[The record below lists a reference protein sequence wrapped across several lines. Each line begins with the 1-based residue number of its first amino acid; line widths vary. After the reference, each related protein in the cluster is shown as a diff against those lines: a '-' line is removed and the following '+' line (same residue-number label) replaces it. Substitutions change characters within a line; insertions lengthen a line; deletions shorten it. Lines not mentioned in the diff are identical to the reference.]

1 MVQLNSSSITSI
13 INPVELAA
21 QREANLLCP
30 KIVIDDPGL
39 TLTLKLAELRIYN
52 LCLQSGSYKIE
63 LSDLFLSELLGR
75 KPRTARSYISKLTKL
90 GKLQKFACKEKGKY
104 YIAFGYEEWMN
115 LSSSQLISIDHEFN
129 LIPKLEPTKA
139 ATPFSLEQ
147 DTETELVVVAPVPVT
162 SDTHTHT
169 IISISD
175 LANDSK
181 STQYEFNPEI
191 DNYSEV
197 KERGRSYL
205 ELDEGQEEL
214 LFPLLIDIEKIWS
227 ASGKL
232 AQLKTEWFKTSEK
245 HCWDDF
251 LHETIMSEI
260 KLVYANE
267 LKVVLAGNDY
277 ESQEEAKNIAAFAT
291 INFYEQNQESEE
303 EVVVESVESVESV
316 EYVAEYLPKAVGE
329 LQPVSFSQTNQNINN
344 STSSNNAHFPT
355 LVKEPISDKE
365 SNISLNLVNS
375 IPSTSALG
383 DIANIADRIDTPNT
397 TDTPNIKV
405 ARVCQ
410 DAEIQKNNILNTRLN
425 LANSCQK
432 WEPAKAIIGLF
443 AELIRPD
450 ILSETDLANS
460 CQNEQADK
468 NKSVSVEV
476 KEPVNTKAI
485 ENTESVSNQIGKSL
499 PNTLPIS
506 QLIAKPLTTNRRID
520 KVTPTVAA
528 TKEPAMKT
536 YTCFS
541 DIEEYLDD

>member
-13 INPVELAA
+13 INPIELAA

-104 YIAFGYEEWMN
+104 CVAFNYQEWMN
-115 LSSSQLISIDHEFN
+115 LSSSQLMRIDHEFN
-129 LIPKLEPTKA
+129 LIPNLEPTQVT
-139 ATPFSLEQ
+139 TPSSLVQ
-147 DTETELVVVAPVPVT
+147 DTDTELVVEVPAPVT
-162 SDTHTHT
+162 SDTHTDTT
-169 IISISD
+169 IPTNTISISE

-181 STQYEFNPEI
+181 STQYQFNPEI

-197 KERGRSYL
+197 QEGEKFYL
-205 ELDEGQEEL
+205 ELNERQEEL
-214 LFPLLIDIEKIWS
+214 LFPLLAEIEKTWS
-227 ASGKL
+227 SNGKL
-232 AQLKTEWFKTSEK
+232 AELKTEWFKASEK

-291 INFYEQNQESEE
+291 IIFYEQNQELEE
-303 EVVVESVESVESV
+303 LKEVEYV
-316 EYVAEYLPKAVGE
+316 EYVAEYLPRVVGE
-329 LQPVSFSQTNQNINN
+329 SQPISFSQTNQNINN
-344 STSSNNAHFPT
+344 F
-355 LVKEPISDKE
+355 ISDKE
-365 SNISLNLVNS
+365 SNVGLSLVNS

-383 DIANIADRIDTPNT
+383 DIANIADRIDTA
-397 TDTPNIKV
+397 NIKV
-405 ARVCQ
+405 ANPCQ
-410 DAEIQKNNILNTRLN
+410 DAQMKKINIFNTRLN

-432 WEPAKAIIGLF
+432 WEPAKAIIGSF
-443 AELIRPD
+443 AELI
-450 ILSETDLANS
+450 
-460 CQNEQADK
+460 
-468 NKSVSVEV
+468 
-476 KEPVNTKAI
+476 
-485 ENTESVSNQIGKSL
+485 
-499 PNTLPIS
+499 
-506 QLIAKPLTTNRRID
+506 
-520 KVTPTVAA
+520 
-528 TKEPAMKT
+528 
-536 YTCFS
+536 
-541 DIEEYLDD
+541 